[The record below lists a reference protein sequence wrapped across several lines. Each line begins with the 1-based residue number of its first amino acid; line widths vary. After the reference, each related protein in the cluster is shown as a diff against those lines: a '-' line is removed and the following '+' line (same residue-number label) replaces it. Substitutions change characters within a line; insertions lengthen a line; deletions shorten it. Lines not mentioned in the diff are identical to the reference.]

1 MIAVWCAIMIS
12 GTPTHLRGTLLEYN
26 YKYDYRNRMTEK
38 MVLVDFGDSAQ
49 YINEN
54 NCLYTDPKEKEKD
67 AETI

>member
-1 MIAVWCAIMIS
+1 MIVWCAIMIS
-12 GTPTHLRGTLLEYN
+12 GSPIHLKGELLEYN

-38 MVLVDFGDSAQ
+38 MVLVDFGDSTE

-54 NCLYTDPKEKEKD
+54 NCLYRDPKEKETD